1 MSGYTVK
8 PGVVLKP
15 EEKRFVAAVA
25 ADFAKPLVV
34 TSGYRGPDK
43 QATAMYVKFKV
54 GGSYHIYR
62 QAAAAKAV
70 HDIYESGVKV
80 GKDRATIIRSMA
92 KVMTDQERKGIYISR
107 HMQATA
113 VDFRTFDLSIAER
126 RQLEDICRK
135 HGAKV
140 LLAEGHPVH
149 LHVQF

>member
-8 PGVVLKP
+8 PGVVLEP
-15 EEKRFVAAVA
+15 AERTFVASVA
-25 ADFAKPLVV
+25 TDFGKPLVV

-43 QATAMYVKFKV
+43 QAAAMYVKFKV

-62 QAAAAKAV
+62 QVAAAKAI
-70 HDIYESGVKV
+70 HDAYENGINA
-80 GKDRATIIRSMA
+80 GKDRATIVRSMA
-92 KVMTDQERKGIYISR
+92 QIMVDQERKGIYISR
-107 HMQATA
+107 HMRATA
-113 VDFRTFDLSIAER
+113 VDFRTFDLSIVER

-140 LLAEGHPVH
+140 ILAEGHPVH